1 MDQSSQKLPMN
12 HSWIDHDQWRD
23 ILRHFADVL
32 QMNIFI
38 VDCNGG
44 ILLAPEEGKS
54 EREEAQG
61 LDKFEK
67 HGNYLEFKHHF
78 GVHSFALPMN
88 GKDGNAIAYMMVGP
102 VNLNKRPASVSK
114 NEPPIVSLETIK
126 SILDLLKEIS
136 RYILELSF
144 EEQRFSKMRFN
155 REILPAQVS
164 EAAHDIYS
172 SICLDELLVTLLDT
186 ALSLLKVECGSIMV
200 LDQEKLII
208 KVSRGIDAHLT
219 KDTPMKIGDGIAGL
233 ALKENTSFVING
245 TKSDHR
251 IKHLLKRPEIKHSL
265 VMPIGSDNN
274 VFGVLNLHTKV
285 EKNNITDEN
294 LSTVTNLSRLT
305 SAAINN
311 IQRRMTSPRHNSSQ
325 A

>member
-1 MDQSSQKLPMN
+1 MDQSPQRSSMG
-12 HSWIDHDQWRD
+12 HSLIDQDQWRD
-23 ILRHFADVL
+23 ILRHFTDVL
-32 QMNIFI
+32 RMNIFI

-44 ILLAPEEGKS
+44 ILLAPDEGKS

-67 HGNYLEFKHHF
+67 HKNHLEFKHHF

-88 GKDGNAIAYMMVGP
+88 GKDGNAIAYMMIGP
-102 VNLNKRPASVSK
+102 VNLNKRLASAQDK
-114 NEPPIVSLETIK
+114 ELPIVSLEMIK

-172 SICLDELLVTLLDT
+172 SICLDELLVTLLDA

-200 LDQEKLII
+200 LDQEKLIM

-265 VMPIGSDNN
+265 VMPIGLENN
-274 VFGVLNLHTKV
+274 VFGVLNLHTRI
-285 EKNNITDEN
+285 EKNKMTDEN
-294 LSTVTNLSRLT
+294 ICAVKNLSRLT

-311 IQRRMTSPRHNSSQ
+311 IQRRMSPPPHNSSQ